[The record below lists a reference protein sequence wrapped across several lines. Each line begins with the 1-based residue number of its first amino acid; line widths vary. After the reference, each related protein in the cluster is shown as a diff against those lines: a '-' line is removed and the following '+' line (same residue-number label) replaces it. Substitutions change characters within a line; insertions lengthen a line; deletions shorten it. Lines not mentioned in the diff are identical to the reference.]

1 MSVKDACDSFMT
13 IGQHTGPRGSSMF
26 TAPAQ
31 PIHYVARKA
40 DEAFEAADR
49 ALDACAEAI
58 CSKILKVTPAP
69 AAPIEYY
76 NNPSP
81 ARQHGSAPA
90 PTAPDLTTLPVD
102 APVQRPYRHDT
113 LWAVPKMWWEMTAGG
128 IGAGTYAIGSAT
140 GNVPAMA
147 AGWAATAAGKGS
159 LLLLDL
165 GRPERVWRVFAKP
178 NTSWIARGSA
188 AFGTFAVAGAAG
200 LGLRLL
206 GASKAAPVAE
216 AVATAATSIL
226 LTYDGFFLKDSASVS
241 GWQTKE
247 IPWMFGSN
255 AVLAGA
261 ALTGALAPLTGT
273 SVRRTACIGTTT
285 AAAATATVAFAATH
299 LNELNH
305 GDNAARLTHRELTE
319 GPQSPTF
326 LAGAGLLGTLAP
338 AALALATR
346 HMPSRAANMAR
357 WISAGLAATG
367 VLHMRRSILQSGI
380 HAPVI

>member
-1 MSVKDACDSFMT
+1 MSVKDAFSSFMA
-13 IGQHTGPRGSSMF
+13 IGHHTGLRGSSTF

-40 DEAFEAADR
+40 DEVFEAADKV
-49 ALDACAEAI
+49 LDTCTEAI
-58 CSKILKVTPAP
+58 CSKILKVVPTPARP
-69 AAPIEYY
+69 VEYY
-76 NNPSP
+76 HNPSP
-81 ARQHGSAPA
+81 ARQHVGSPAPA
-90 PTAPDLTTLPVD
+90 APDLAALPVD
-102 APVQRPYRHDT
+102 VPVQRPYRHDT
-113 LWAVPKMWWEMTAGG
+113 LWAIPKMWWEMTAGG
-128 IGAGTYAIGSAT
+128 IGAGTYAVGAAT

-147 AGWAATAAGKGS
+147 AGWAATVAGKGS

-188 AFGTFAVAGAAG
+188 AFGMFAIAGAAG
-200 LGLRLL
+200 LGLRLI
-206 GASKAAPVAE
+206 GATKVAPVME
-216 AVATAATSIL
+216 TVATAATSIL

-247 IPWMFGSN
+247 IPWMFASN
-255 AVLAGA
+255 SVLAGA
-261 ALTGALAPLTGT
+261 ALTGALATSTRPKCVCVGT
-273 SVRRTACIGTTT
+273 ATV
-285 AAAATATVAFAATH
+285 AAATATMALATAH
-299 LNELNH
+299 LNRLKD

-319 GPQSPTF
+319 GPQSPA
-326 LAGAGLLGTLAP
+326 LIVGAGLLGTLAP
-338 AALALATR
+338 AALTIAAR
-346 HMPSRAANMAR
+346 HMPRLAANTAC